1 MNSQMNTFV
10 KLGSNR
16 NLSKLELSTIFEK
29 NSLENL
35 EFREWKDYLFF
46 VLNKDY
52 QKKFLDNL
60 NKTGSLVKVGS
71 IFFSDDLSNL
81 DKLRESTRR
90 VIERELREKT
100 HRKIKFS
107 LNVQSSSIDDKKRI
121 SRIIRHE
128 IRQVAKLRHIEVKI
142 IPTKKDSME
151 LSPFQYYKENLQK
164 RGKEINCLIIKSKI
178 MLGFTTW
185 VTNPFKDI
193 KQDEERLVRLF
204 THGMS
209 IKLARSLVNIS
220 NISPN
225 GTLLDPFCGTGTILI
240 EGLKQGMKVIG
251 VDKDAKCVRASKT
264 NLNHFTSSFPSKMKI
279 KEKWNIHLHDSRYLN
294 NIIKEKIDGIITEP
308 YLGPFLNE
316 LPPVNQGT
324 EIMKDL
330 EKLYIQVLKGSKNH
344 LRENG
349 RILFIIPVYRYSS
362 ELTISPDSDIICEK
376 TSLELVKESKFFGIK
391 LPIEIGRKHNI
402 INRKLLILEK

>member
-1 MNSQMNTFV
+1 
-10 KLGSNR
+10 
-16 NLSKLELSTIFEK
+16 
-29 NSLENL
+29 
-35 EFREWKDYLFF
+35 
-46 VLNKDY
+46 
-52 QKKFLDNL
+52 
-60 NKTGSLVKVGS
+60 
-71 IFFSDDLSNL
+71 
-81 DKLRESTRR
+81 
-90 VIERELREKT
+90 
-100 HRKIKFS
+100 
-107 LNVQSSSIDDKKRI
+107 
-121 SRIIRHE
+121 
-128 IRQVAKLRHIEVKI
+128 
-142 IPTKKDSME
+142 
-151 LSPFQYYKENLQK
+151 
-164 RGKEINCLIIKSKI
+164 
-178 MLGFTTW
+178 
-185 VTNPFKDI
+185 
-193 KQDEERLVRLF
+193 
-204 THGMS
+204 
-209 IKLARSLVNIS
+209 
-220 NISPN
+220 
-225 GTLLDPFCGTGTILI
+225 
-240 EGLKQGMKVIG
+240 
-251 VDKDAKCVRASKT
+251 
-264 NLNHFTSSFPSKMKI
+264 SSFPSKMKI